1 MVTVPATD
9 QLARARALTRMLDDA
24 VRVPGTNIRLGLDP
38 LIGLI
43 PGFGDVAGAAFS
55 IYLMVVA
62 SRLGAPTSVIIRM
75 LANVGIDT
83 VVGSVPVLGDLF
95 DVGWKSNTRNL
106 ALIERHVAQPQA
118 VRAAS
123 RAVIASIIA
132 AILLVAAGG
141 VALAVFVVRALVA
154 GAS

>member
-55 IYLMVVA
+55 VYLMVVA

-154 GAS
+154 VAS

>member
-55 IYLMVVA
+55 VYLMVVA